1 MVVRS
6 STIIIGVLICNTSS
20 GIAKK
25 NSKIKETN
33 YLTKQSSGMLSAPIS
48 LADGASMY
56 ADFSDAPYPVLFQ
69 NGEWVSNGNKE
80 GKSRHIINTTQEVS
94 QSRLTSHI

>member
-1 MVVRS
+1 MVGS
-6 STIIIGVLICNTSS
+6 STIITGVLIYNTNS

-25 NSKIKETN
+25 LNKIQEFN

-48 LADGASMY
+48 LADGASMTAY
-56 ADFSDAPYPVLFQ
+56 SPDAPYPVLFQ

-80 GKSRHIINTTQEVS
+80 GKSRHIINTTKTQEVS
-94 QSRLTSHI
+94 HQS